1 MRLTKFVTLFT
12 GLITLSSAAS
22 AEHRSESQKAP
33 PSLVIAISVDQFS
46 SDLFS
51 EYRSTFEGGLKR
63 LAGGVVFP
71 SGYQAHAAT
80 ETCPGHATIMTG
92 THPGRAGIIANN
104 WIDLRVARED
114 KTVYCAEDERIA
126 GTSFGAITAATQGPY
141 IASAWHLLVP
151 TLGERLKKTSTES
164 RNVAVSGKDRSALMM
179 GGNDV
184 DAVYWWK
191 RKGFDTLSNR
201 EIAPPIMSLND
212 RIASYID
219 QARGPYPVPAHC
231 AARTSQIVVSDEQ
244 SVGTYDFRRPEGA
257 SRIFR
262 GSPDFDKV
270 TIQAAIA
277 LVDSM
282 KLGQNA
288 ATDILS
294 VGLAATDYIGHAFG
308 TGGLEMCIQM
318 AELDKNLNI
327 FFNHLDEAGI
337 DYIVMLTADHG
348 GHDLPERLRLQGVP
362 DAERIDPNLN
372 ARFVGQQVKDI
383 LEDSSDAQYLHADSP
398 FGDYYVSLDLPAE
411 KRAQVKKLAMTMFTE
426 HPQVEAVFDHD
437 MLSAMPMP
445 GAPVEEWTMAER
457 TRASFHPE
465 RSGDFI
471 VLLKKAVTPI
481 ASGGP
486 GYVAT
491 HGSPWDYD
499 RQVPILFW
507 HRDLAHFEQPLSV
520 KTVDIAPTLAALIG
534 VEIPEDE
541 IDGQCLDID
550 GGTANSCG
558 R

>member
-1 MRLTKFVTLFT
+1 MRLTKIVTLFT
-12 GLITLSSAAS
+12 GLFVLSSAAS
-22 AEHRSESQKAP
+22 AEHHKEGQEASPK
-33 PSLVIAISVDQFS
+33 LVVAISVDQFS

-51 EYRSTFEGGLKR
+51 EYRSTFRHGMKR
-63 LAGGVVFP
+63 LAGGAVFP

-92 THPGRAGIIANN
+92 SHPGRAGIIANN
-104 WIDLRVARED
+104 WIDLRVARDD
-114 KTVYCAEDERIA
+114 KTVYCAEDERVE

-151 TLGERLKKTSTES
+151 TLGERLKATSPQS
-164 RNVAVSGKDRSALMM
+164 RNVAVAGKDRSALMM
-179 GGNDV
+179 GGTDV

-191 RKGFDTLSNR
+191 RKGFATLSDR
-201 EIAPPIMSLND
+201 EVGPPIAALNA
-212 RIASYID
+212 RIADYID
-219 QARGPYPVPAHC
+219 QARAPYPVPDHC
-231 AARTSQIVVSDEQ
+231 AARNNQIVVSDNQ
-244 SVGTYDFRRPEGA
+244 SVGTYDFRRPEGTA
-257 SRIFR
+257 RIFR

-270 TIQAAIA
+270 TIEAAMA
-277 LVDSM
+277 LIDSM
-282 KLGQNA
+282 KLGQGEV
-288 ATDILS
+288 TDVLS

-318 AELDKNLNI
+318 AQLDRNLGLL
-327 FFNHLDEAGI
+327 FEHLDAAGM
-337 DYIVMLTADHG
+337 DYVAVLTADHG

-372 ARFVGQQVKDI
+372 AKFVGKQVKDI
-383 LEDSSDAQYLHADSP
+383 LKDSSDVPVLHADSP

-411 KRAQVKKLAMTMFTE
+411 RRAEVKKIAMMMFAE

-437 MLSAMPMP
+437 MLSALPMP
-445 GAPVEEWTMAER
+445 KGPPEEWTMAER
-457 TRASFHPE
+457 TRASFHPD

-507 HRDLAHFEQPLSV
+507 HKDLAHFEQPLSV
-520 KTVDIAPTLAALIG
+520 RTVDIAPTLAALIG
-534 VEIPEDE
+534 VEIPADE
-541 IDGQCLDID
+541 IDGKCLDID
-550 GGTANSCG
+550 GGKANSCE